1 MGDTGLVTDFCTC
14 GAQLPPDALFCHKC
28 GKLQRDE
35 PLPVP
40 EELAP
45 APVAIVSTQPAS
57 PPEIGFHNSQALRVA
72 FLVGSLAFLLFSL
85 PFPILLRLLFL
96 LGAGVFSVYL
106 YSRRSGHRV
115 EIGSGARM
123 GWITG
128 LFCFVIFAVL
138 FAASMAVLSV
148 LLRDPATA
156 DLYRK
161 QMGAMGMT
169 PEMIQQATDLF
180 KSPVQ
185 ILGTLLSLFV
195 TSTLI
200 PALGGALGAR
210 LLRRN
215 Q

>member
-1 MGDTGLVTDFCTC
+1 MGDTGFVPEFCTC

-35 PLPVP
+35 PLPIP
-40 EELAP
+40 EEV
-45 APVAIVSTQPAS
+45 APVPVAVVSAPPAG
-57 PPEIGFHNSQALRVA
+57 PPEIGFHNSQAVRVA
-72 FLVGSLAFLLFSL
+72 FLAGSLAFLLFSL
-85 PFPILLRLLFL
+85 PFPVLLRLLFL

-106 YSRRSGHRV
+106 YRRRSGYPV
-115 EIGSGARM
+115 EIGGGARM

-138 FAASMAVLSV
+138 FAASMALLSV
-148 LLRDPATA
+148 LMRDPGTA
-156 DLYRK
+156 AQFRE

-169 PEMIQQATDLF
+169 PEMIQQATEVF
-180 KSPVQ
+180 QSPTQV
-185 ILGTLLSLFV
+185 LGALLSLFV

-210 LLRRN
+210 LLRKN
-215 Q
+215 

>member
-1 MGDTGLVTDFCTC
+1 MCETGFVTEFCTC

-45 APVAIVSTQPAS
+45 PPLAVVSDEPAS
-57 PPEIGFHNSQALRVA
+57 PPEIGFRNSQAVRVA

-85 PFPILLRLLFL
+85 PFPIFLRLLFL

-106 YSRRSGHRV
+106 YGRRSGHPV
-115 EIGSGARM
+115 EIGGGARM

-128 LFCFVIFAVL
+128 LFCFLIFVVL
-138 FAASMAVLSV
+138 FAASMALLSV

-156 DLYRK
+156 AYYRE
-161 QMGAMGMT
+161 QMGAMGMS
-169 PEMIQQATDLF
+169 PEKIQQATDLF
-180 KSPVQ
+180 QSPVQ
-185 ILGTLLSLFV
+185 VLGALLSLFV
-195 TSTLI
+195 TSTFI

-210 LLRRN
+210 LLRKN
-215 Q
+215 

>member
-1 MGDTGLVTDFCTC
+1 VTESCTC

-40 EELAP
+40 EELVP
-45 APVAIVSTQPAS
+45 EAPVAVVSAEPTS
-57 PPEIGFHNSQALRVA
+57 PPEIGFHNSQAVRVA

-85 PFPILLRLLFL
+85 PFFPILLRLLFL
-96 LGAGVFSVYL
+96 LGAGAFSVWL
-106 YSRRSGHRV
+106 YSRRSGHTV
-115 EIGSGARM
+115 EIGGGARM

-138 FAASMAVLSV
+138 FAASMALLSV

-156 DLYRK
+156 EQYRN

-180 KSPVQ
+180 RSPVQ
-185 ILGTLLSLFV
+185 ILATLLSLFV

-210 LLRRN
+210 LLRKN
-215 Q
+215 

>member
-1 MGDTGLVTDFCTC
+1 MGDTGFVPEFCTC

-40 EELAP
+40 DELVP
-45 APVAIVSTQPAS
+45 PPVAVVSAEPAG
-57 PPEIGFHNSQALRVA
+57 PPEIGFHNSQAVRVA
-72 FLVGSLAFLLFSL
+72 FLVGSVAFLLFSL
-85 PFPILLRLLFL
+85 PFPIVLRLLFL

-106 YSRRSGHRV
+106 YSRRSGHPV
-115 EIGSGARM
+115 EIGGGARM

-138 FAASMAVLSV
+138 FAASMILLWV
-148 LLRDPATA
+148 LLRDPGAA
-156 DLYRK
+156 DQFRK

-169 PEMIQQATDLF
+169 PEMIQQATELF
-180 KSPVQ
+180 QSPVQ
-185 ILGTLLSLFV
+185 MLLTLLSLFA

-210 LLRRN
+210 LLRKN
-215 Q
+215 

>member
-1 MGDTGLVTDFCTC
+1 MGDTGFVPEFCTC

-40 EELAP
+40 DELVPAPIAAVSAAP
-45 APVAIVSTQPAS
+45 AG
-57 PPEIGFHNSQALRVA
+57 PPEIGFHNSQAVRVA
-72 FLVGSLAFLLFSL
+72 FMVGSLAFLLFSL
-85 PFPILLRLLFL
+85 PFPIGLRFLFL

-106 YSRRSGHRV
+106 YGRRSGYSV
-115 EIGSGARM
+115 EIGGGARM

-138 FAASMAVLSV
+138 FAASMAILSV
-148 LLRDPATA
+148 LMRDPATA
-156 DLYRK
+156 TQFRD

-180 KSPVQ
+180 RSPTQV
-185 ILGTLLSLFV
+185 LLMLLSLFV

-200 PALGGALGAR
+200 PALGGMLGAR
-210 LLRRN
+210 LLRKN
-215 Q
+215 

>member
-1 MGDTGLVTDFCTC
+1 MGDTGFVPEFCTC

-35 PLPVP
+35 PLPIPDELVP
-40 EELAP
+40 P
-45 APVAIVSTQPAS
+45 PVAVVFAEPAG
-57 PPEIGFHNSQALRVA
+57 PPEIGFHNSQAVRVA
-72 FLVGSLAFLLFSL
+72 FLVGSVAFLLFSL

-106 YSRRSGHRV
+106 YGRRSGHPV
-115 EIGSGARM
+115 EIGGGARM

-138 FAASMAVLSV
+138 FAASMALLAV
-148 LLRDPATA
+148 LLRDPGAA
-156 DLYRK
+156 DQFRK

-169 PEMIQQATDLF
+169 PEMIQQATELF
-180 KSPVQ
+180 QSPTQ
-185 ILGTLLSLFV
+185 MLLTLLSLFV

-210 LLRRN
+210 LLRKN
-215 Q
+215 

>member
-1 MGDTGLVTDFCTC
+1 MGDTGLVPEFCTC

-40 EELAP
+40 DELVPAPIATVSAAP
-45 APVAIVSTQPAS
+45 AGA
-57 PPEIGFHNSQALRVA
+57 PEIGFHNSQAVRVA

-85 PFPILLRLLFL
+85 PFPIFLRLLFL
-96 LGAGVFSVYL
+96 LGAGVFSVFL
-106 YSRRSGHRV
+106 YRRRSGHPV
-115 EIGSGARM
+115 EIGGGARM

-138 FAASMAVLSV
+138 FAASMAILSV
-148 LLRDPATA
+148 LMRDPATA
-156 DLYRK
+156 TQFRD

-180 KSPVQ
+180 RSPVQ
-185 ILGTLLSLFV
+185 VLLMLVSLFV

-210 LLRRN
+210 LLRKN
-215 Q
+215 